1 MYKRQVSTRAVYTST
16 GSIETVQRTIQT
28 TRIVNPPRAGRQ
40 DPLAQT
46 FFVDQIEN
54 PNGMFITKA
63 RIFVSSKDS
72 SVPLQVQIRPVE
84 NGIPTTRIVPGAVKF
99 LDPSQITIATNSVSN
114 PNDATS
120 PAETIED
127 VQAYPTEVEFDEPI
141 FLTSGEE
148 YAIVLLAES
157 VEYNVYVA
165 QTYEFVFG
173 SDEDKVSRQPSLGS
187 LFLSQN
193 GFTWTPDQ
201 TKDLM
206 FELDRAEFSASGDLV
221 LDNAPLPKVT
231 LDNNPLETQEGTY
244 VVKVYHEGHG
254 FSLGDSVVISNVTNP
269 IGGIPAVD
277 FEGTFSVYNVE
288 WNGYNISVTTA
299 TQASSVVSAL
309 GGGNDVTASQQVV
322 YDEFVPQVQSLTPNK
337 TRITSTLV
345 NPIAS
350 SFGDTRPTAQFIY
363 LSLIHI

>member
-1 MYKRQVSTRAVYTST
+1 
-16 GSIETVQRTIQT
+16 
-28 TRIVNPPRAGRQ
+28 
-40 DPLAQT
+40 
-46 FFVDQIEN
+46 
-54 PNGMFITKA
+54 
-63 RIFVSSKDS
+63 
-72 SVPLQVQIRPVE
+72 
-84 NGIPTTRIVPGAVKF
+84 
-99 LDPSQITIATNSVSN
+99 
-114 PNDATS
+114 
-120 PAETIED
+120 
-127 VQAYPTEVEFDEPI
+127 
-141 FLTSGEE
+141 
-148 YAIVLLAES
+148 
-157 VEYNVYVA
+157 
-165 QTYEFVFG
+165 
-173 SDEDKVSRQPSLGS
+173 
-187 LFLSQN
+187 
-193 GFTWTPDQ
+193 
-201 TKDLM
+201 M

-288 WNGYNISVTTA
+288 WDGYNISVTTA

-363 LSLIHI
+363 TSSNSNIVFLNDYNKNLSPSVVASSENASGVETMKFTLSLTTEDSKVSPVIDLQRVSVLALENVIDNDDAAQHITTPVVVDEASLGLKVIFAANRPSGANFEVYVRSSADEDSLVATDEVTGDPVIDWVLVDIDKALPTDDDPSTFRDYEFTHESDQFTVFQVKIVMQSNSSSKSPVIRDLRAIAMVV